1 MSIAALCLVYT
12 CTCHLSPRQPVHDLY
27 LVQAAERAGRACY
40 NIHKRR
46 REMLSIIS
54 SNASVGK
61 TDFIRLLVL
70 AIAELGTCM

>member
-1 MSIAALCLVYT
+1 MSIAALCLMYT
-12 CTCHLSPRQPVHDLY
+12 CTCSSRQNLRRVSTLFHLSADDP
-27 LVQAAERAGRACY
+27 GRACY
-40 NIHKRR
+40 NIYKRR